1 LKWEIPI
8 RINKINGGNQ
18 MKLEDKV
25 AIVVGG
31 ASGVGR
37 ASATLLAQEGAKV
50 MIADVVIENANKVAD
65 NIKAK
70 GGEAS
75 TVKVDFRY
83 EEEVNEMVKVTLE
96 KYGKIDILVNAA
108 GGIVGTLLPTNLTGN
123 LPVRG
128 APVAEQTKEL
138 WDWMMDMNLNGPR
151 HCVRAVINHMIERHS
166 GKIVLISS
174 VAALDGLAGNSDYS
188 AAKAGV
194 IAFVK
199 SLAREVAP
207 YGIQANCVTPSATWS
222 EGRQAA
228 MARGRQEGREI
239 KVDMTGMAMPEELA
253 EAVLF
258 LVSSGSDHMS
268 GQNIIFGIPMM
279 PGR

>member
-1 LKWEIPI
+1 M
-8 RINKINGGNQ
+8 
-18 MKLEDKV
+18 MKLTDKV

-31 ASGVGR
+31 GSGVGR
-37 ASATLLAQEGAKV
+37 ASAALLAQEGASV
-50 MIADVVIENANKVAD
+50 MIADVVIESANKVAD
-65 NIKAK
+65 DIKAK

-83 EEEVNEMVKVTLE
+83 EEEVNEMVRVTLE

-108 GGIVGTLLPTNLTGN
+108 GGIVGTLLPTNLAGN

-151 HCVRAVINHMIERHS
+151 HCVRAVINHMIERKS
-166 GKIVLISS
+166 GKIVLFSS
-174 VAALDGLAGNSDYS
+174 VAALDGLPNNSDYS

-194 IAFVK
+194 IAFTK
-199 SLAREVAP
+199 ALAKEVAP
-207 YGIQANCVTPSATWS
+207 YGIQANCVTLSGTWS

-228 MARGRQEGREI
+228 MERGRQEGREI
-239 KVDMTGMAMPEELA
+239 KVDMSKLAMPEELA

-268 GQNIIFGIPMM
+268 GQNIIFGTPMVM
-279 PGR
+279 G

>member
-1 LKWEIPI
+1 
-8 RINKINGGNQ
+8 
-18 MKLEDKV
+18 MKLKDKV

-31 ASGVGR
+31 GSGVGR

-50 MIADVVIENANKVAD
+50 MIADVVKEAADKVAD

-83 EEEVNEMVKVTLE
+83 EEQVNKMVKVTLE
-96 KYGKIDILVNAA
+96 KYGKIDILVNTA
-108 GGIVGTLLPTNLTGN
+108 GGIVGTLLPTKLTGN
-123 LPVRG
+123 FPLRG

-151 HCVRAVINHMIERHS
+151 HCVRAVINHMIERGS
-166 GKIVLISS
+166 GKIVLFSS
-174 VAALDGLAGNSDYS
+174 VAALDGLGGNSDYS
-188 AAKAGV
+188 AAKAG
-194 IAFVK
+194 IIGFVRA
-199 SLAREVAP
+199 LAREVAP
-207 YGIQANCVTPSATWS
+207 NGIQVNCVTPSATWS

-228 MARGRQEGREI
+228 MERSRQEGRNI
-239 KVDMTGMAMPEELA
+239 PVDMSGLAMPEELA

-268 GQNIIFGIPMM
+268 GQNIVFGVPMPP

>member
-83 EEEVNEMVKVTLE
+83 EEEVNEMVRVTLE

-166 GKIVLISS
+166 GKIVLVSS

-199 SLAREVAP
+199 SLAREVAQ

-258 LVSSGSDHMS
+258 LVSSASDHMS

>member
-1 LKWEIPI
+1 
-8 RINKINGGNQ
+8 
-18 MKLEDKV
+18 MKLKDKV

-31 ASGVGR
+31 GSGIGR

-50 MIADVVIENANKVAD
+50 MIADVVIENAKKVAE
-65 NIKAK
+65 NIKAN

-75 TVKVDFRY
+75 TVKVDFRK
-83 EEEVNEMVKVTLE
+83 EEEVNEMARVTLE
-96 KYGKIDILVNAA
+96 KYGKIDILVNTA

-138 WDWMMDMNLNGPR
+138 WDWMIDMNLNGPR
-151 HCVRAVINHMIERHS
+151 HCVRAVINHMIERGS
-166 GKIVLISS
+166 GKIVLFSS
-174 VAALDGLAGNSDYS
+174 VAALDGLPNNSDYS
-188 AAKAGV
+188 AAKAGI
-194 IAFVK
+194 IAFTK
-199 SLAREVAP
+199 ALAREVAP

-228 MARGRQEGREI
+228 MERGRQKGREI
-239 KVDMTGMAMPEELA
+239 KVDMSGLAMPEELA

-268 GQNIIFGIPMM
+268 GQNIIFGIPMT
-279 PGR
+279 PRG

>member
-1 LKWEIPI
+1 
-8 RINKINGGNQ
+8 
-18 MKLEDKV
+18 MKLKDKV

-31 ASGVGR
+31 ASGIGR

-50 MIADVVIENANKVAD
+50 MIADVLIENANKVAD

-75 TVKVDFRY
+75 TVKVDFRK
-83 EEEVNEMVKVTLE
+83 EEDCNEMVRVTLE
-96 KYGKIDILVNAA
+96 KYGKIDILVNTA

-138 WDWMMDMNLNGPR
+138 WDWMIDMNLNGPR
-151 HCVRAVINHMIERHS
+151 NCVRAVINHMIERRS
-166 GKIVLISS
+166 GKIVLFSS
-174 VAALDGLAGNSDYS
+174 VAALDGLPNNSDYS
-188 AAKAGV
+188 AAKAGI
-194 IAFVK
+194 IAFTK
-199 SLAREVAP
+199 ALAREVAP

-228 MARGRQEGREI
+228 MERSRQEGREI
-239 KVDMTGMAMPEELA
+239 KVDTSGLAMPEELA

-268 GQNIIFGIPMM
+268 GQNIIFGVPM
-279 PGR
+279 PFGR

>member
-1 LKWEIPI
+1 
-8 RINKINGGNQ
+8 

-65 NIKAK
+65 DIKAK

-83 EEEVNEMVKVTLE
+83 EDEVNEMARVTLE
-96 KYGKIDILVNAA
+96 KYGKIDILVNTA

-138 WDWMMDMNLNGPR
+138 WDWMIDMNLNGPR
-151 HCVRAVINHMIERHS
+151 NCVRAVINHMMERGS
-166 GKIVLISS
+166 GKIVNFSS
-174 VAALDGLAGNSDYS
+174 IAAVDGLPNNSDYT
-188 AAKAGV
+188 AAKAG
-194 IAFVK
+194 IIGFTKA
-199 SLAREVAP
+199 LAREVAP

-228 MARGRQEGREI
+228 MERGRQEGREI
-239 KVDMTGMAMPEELA
+239 KFDTSILAMPEELA

-268 GQNIIFGIPMM
+268 GQNIIFGVPMA

>member
-1 LKWEIPI
+1 
-8 RINKINGGNQ
+8 

-50 MIADVVIENANKVAD
+50 MIADVVPENAEKVASD
-65 NIKAK
+65 IKAK

-75 TVKVDFRY
+75 TFTMDFRF
-83 EEEVNEMVKVTLE
+83 EEQAFAMAEAALE
-96 KYGKIDILVNAA
+96 RYDKIDILVNAA
-108 GGIVGTLLPTNLTGN
+108 GGIVGTLLPTKLTGDFP
-123 LPVRG
+123 LRG
-128 APVAEQTKEL
+128 APVAEQSKEL

-151 HCVRAVINHMIERHS
+151 HVVRAVINHMIERKT
-166 GKIVLISS
+166 GKIVLFSS
-174 VAALDGLAGNSDYS
+174 IAAIDGLPNNSDYT

-194 IAFVK
+194 IGFTKA
-199 SLAREVAP
+199 LAREVAS

-228 MARGRQEGREI
+228 GERARQEGRE
-239 KVDMTGMAMPEELA
+239 VRADMSKLKLAMPEELA

-258 LVSSGSDHMS
+258 LVSYGSDHMS
-268 GQNIIFGIPMM
+268 GQNIIFGVPMAM
-279 PGR
+279 G

>member
-1 LKWEIPI
+1 
-8 RINKINGGNQ
+8 
-18 MKLEDKV
+18 MKLKDKV

-37 ASATLLAQEGAKV
+37 ASATLLAQEGTKV

-83 EEEVNEMVKVTLE
+83 EEEVNEMVRVTLE

-128 APVAEQTKEL
+128 APVAEQSKEL

-151 HCVRAVINHMIERHS
+151 HCVRAVINHMIERRS

-194 IAFVK
+194 IAFTK

-239 KVDMTGMAMPEELA
+239 KVDMSGMAMPEELA

-268 GQNIIFGIPMM
+268 GQNIIFGIPMV

>member
-1 LKWEIPI
+1 M
-8 RINKINGGNQ
+8 GGNQ
-18 MKLEDKV
+18 MKLKDKV

-31 ASGVGR
+31 GSGIGR

-50 MIADVVIENANKVAD
+50 MIADVVIENANKVASD
-65 NIKAK
+65 IKTK

-75 TVKVDFRY
+75 TVKVDFRK
-83 EEEVNEMVKVTLE
+83 EEEANEMVRVTLA

-138 WDWMMDMNLNGPR
+138 WDWMIDMNLNGPR
-151 HCVRAVINHMIERHS
+151 NCVRAVINHMIERSS

-174 VAALDGLAGNSDYS
+174 VAAIDGLANNSDYS
-188 AAKAGV
+188 AAKAGI
-194 IAFVK
+194 IAFTK

-207 YGIQANCVTPSATWS
+207 YGIQTNCVTPSATWS

-228 MARGRQEGREI
+228 IERGRQEGREVR
-239 KVDMTGMAMPEELA
+239 VDMTGLAMPEELA

-268 GQNIIFGIPMM
+268 GQNIIFGTPA
-279 PGR
+279 PPRR

>member
-1 LKWEIPI
+1 
-8 RINKINGGNQ
+8 

-37 ASATLLAQEGAKV
+37 ASATLLAQEGARV
-50 MIADVVIENANKVAD
+50 MIADVVIGNASKVAD
-65 NIKAK
+65 DIKAK

-75 TVKVDFRY
+75 IVKVDFRY
-83 EEEVNEMVKVTLE
+83 ENEVNEMARVTLE
-96 KYGKIDILVNAA
+96 KYGQIDILVNTA
-108 GGIVGTLLPTNLTGN
+108 GGIVGTLLPTKLTGN

-138 WDWMMDMNLNGPR
+138 WDWMIDMNLNGPR
-151 HCVRAVINHMIERHS
+151 HCVRAVINHMIERGS
-166 GKIVLISS
+166 GKIVLFSS
-174 VAALDGLAGNSDYS
+174 VAALDGLPNNSDYS
-188 AAKAGV
+188 AAKAGI
-194 IAFVK
+194 IAFTK
-199 SLAREVAP
+199 ALAREVAP

-228 MARGRQEGREI
+228 MERHRPEGQEI
-239 KVDMTGMAMPEELA
+239 AIDMSMLAMPEELA

>member
-1 LKWEIPI
+1 
-8 RINKINGGNQ
+8 
-18 MKLEDKV
+18 MKLKDKV

-37 ASATLLAQEGAKV
+37 ASATILAQEGAKV
-50 MIADVVIENANKVAD
+50 MIADVVIENANKVAEA
-65 NIKAK
+65 IKAK
-70 GGEAS
+70 GGEVS
-75 TVKVDFRY
+75 TVKVDFRN
-83 EEEVNEMVKVTLE
+83 EDEVNEMARVTLK
-96 KYGKIDILVNAA
+96 KYGQIDILVNTA
-108 GGIVGTLLPTNLTGN
+108 GGIVGTLLPTNLTGD

-151 HCVRAVINHMIERHS
+151 HCVRAVINHMIERRT
-166 GKIVLISS
+166 GKIVLFSS
-174 VAALDGLAGNSDYS
+174 VAAIDGLGNNSDYS

-194 IAFVK
+194 IGFVRA
-199 SLAREVAP
+199 LAREVAP

-228 MARGRQEGREI
+228 MERGRQEGRNI
-239 KVDMTGMAMPEELA
+239 PVDMKGLAMPEELA

-268 GQNIIFGIPMM
+268 GQNIIFGVPME

>member
-1 LKWEIPI
+1 
-8 RINKINGGNQ
+8 

-31 ASGVGR
+31 ASGVGK
-37 ASATLLAQEGAKV
+37 ASATLLAQEGARV
-50 MIADVVIENANKVAD
+50 MIADVVIGNASKVAD
-65 NIKAK
+65 DIKAK

-75 TVKVDFRY
+75 IVKVDFRY
-83 EEEVNEMVKVTLE
+83 ENEVNEMARVTLE
-96 KYGKIDILVNAA
+96 KYGQIDILVNTA
-108 GGIVGTLLPTNLTGN
+108 GGIVGTLLPTKLTGN

-138 WDWMMDMNLNGPR
+138 WDWMIDMNLNGPR
-151 HCVRAVINHMIERHS
+151 HCVRAVINHMIERGS
-166 GKIVLISS
+166 GKIVLFSS
-174 VAALDGLAGNSDYS
+174 VAALDGLPNNSDYS
-188 AAKAGV
+188 AAKAGI
-194 IAFVK
+194 IAFTK
-199 SLAREVAP
+199 ALAREVAP

-228 MARGRQEGREI
+228 MERHRPEGQEI
-239 KVDMTGMAMPEELA
+239 AIDMSMLAMPEELA

>member
-1 LKWEIPI
+1 
-8 RINKINGGNQ
+8 
-18 MKLEDKV
+18 MKLKDKV

-31 ASGVGR
+31 GSGVGR
-37 ASATLLAQEGAKV
+37 ASAALLAQEGAKV
-50 MIADVVIENANKVAD
+50 MIADVVIEHANKVAD
-65 NIKAK
+65 AILAK
-70 GGEAS
+70 GGEVS
-75 TVKVDFRY
+75 TIKVDFRNVD
-83 EEEVNEMVKVTLE
+83 EVDKMAKTTLE

-128 APVAEQTKEL
+128 APVAEQSKEL

-166 GKIVLISS
+166 GKIVLFSS
-174 VAALDGLAGNSDYS
+174 VAAIDGLAGNSDYS

-194 IAFVK
+194 IGFIKA
-199 SLAREVAP
+199 LAREVAP
-207 YGIQANCVTPSATWS
+207 YGIQANCITPSATWS

-228 MARGRQEGREI
+228 MERVRQQEGRQI
-239 KVDMTGMAMPEELA
+239 QVDMKGLAMPEELA

-258 LVSSGSDHMS
+258 LVSSGSDHMI
-268 GQNIIFGIPMM
+268 GQNIIFGLPME
-279 PGR
+279 PPR

>member
-1 LKWEIPI
+1 
-8 RINKINGGNQ
+8 
-18 MKLEDKV
+18 MKLKDKV

-31 ASGVGR
+31 GSGVGK
-37 ASATLLAQEGAKV
+37 ASARLLAQEGAKV
-50 MIADVVIENANKVAD
+50 MIGDVVIDAAKKIAD
-65 NIKAK
+65 DIKAK

-75 TVKVDFRY
+75 TVKVDFRK
-83 EEEVNEMVKVTLE
+83 EGEVNEMVRATLE
-96 KYGKIDILVNAA
+96 KYGKIDILVNTA

-128 APVAEQTKEL
+128 SPVAEQTREL

-151 HCVRAVINHMIERHS
+151 HCVRAVINHMITRGS
-166 GKIVLISS
+166 GKIVLLSS
-174 VAALDGLAGNSDYS
+174 VAAIDGLANNSDYS
-188 AAKAGV
+188 AAKAG
-194 IAFVK
+194 IIGFIRA
-199 SLAREVAP
+199 LAREVAP
-207 YGIQANCVTPSATWS
+207 GIQANCITPSATWS

-228 MARGRQEGREI
+228 MERIRQEGHVI
-239 KVDMTGMAMPEELA
+239 PPDMSGLAMPEELA

-268 GQNIIFGIPMM
+268 GQNIIFGLPMA

>member
-1 LKWEIPI
+1 
-8 RINKINGGNQ
+8 
-18 MKLEDKV
+18 MKLKDKV

-65 NIKAK
+65 DIKAK

-75 TVKVDFRY
+75 TVKVDFRK
-83 EEEVNEMVKVTLE
+83 EEEVNEMVRVTLE
-96 KYGKIDILVNAA
+96 KYGKIDILVNTA
-108 GGIVGTLLPTNLTGN
+108 GGIVGTLLPTKLTGD
-123 LPVRG
+123 LPLRG

-138 WDWMMDMNLNGPR
+138 WDWMIDMNLNGPR
-151 HCVRAVINHMIERHS
+151 HCVRAVINHMIERGS
-166 GKIVLISS
+166 GKIVLFSS
-174 VAALDGLAGNSDYS
+174 VAALDGLPNNSDYS
-188 AAKAGV
+188 AAKAGI
-194 IAFVK
+194 IAFTK
-199 SLAREVAP
+199 ALAREVAP

-228 MARGRQEGREI
+228 MERVRQQGQEI
-239 KVDMTGMAMPEELA
+239 PVDMSNLAMPEELA

-268 GQNIIFGIPMM
+268 GQNIIFGVPMTL
-279 PGR
+279 PRR

>member
-1 LKWEIPI
+1 
-8 RINKINGGNQ
+8 
-18 MKLEDKV
+18 MKLEGKI

-37 ASATLLAQEGAKV
+37 ASATLLAREGAKV
-50 MIADVVIENANKVAD
+50 VIADVVIANANKVAD
-65 NIKAK
+65 AIKAT
-70 GGEAS
+70 GDEAYA
-75 TVKVDFRY
+75 VKVDFRY
-83 EEEVNEMVKVTLE
+83 EDQVNEMVKTTLQ
-96 KYGKIDILVNAA
+96 KYRQIDILVNAA
-108 GGIVGTLLPTNLTGN
+108 GGIVGTLLPTNLTGG

-151 HCVRAVINHMIERHS
+151 HCVRAVINHMIERRT
-166 GKIVLISS
+166 GKIVLLSS
-174 VAALDGLAGNSDYS
+174 IAAIDGLAGNSDYT

-194 IAFVK
+194 IGFVK
-199 SLAREVAP
+199 ALAREVAP

-228 MARGRQEGREI
+228 MEKVRQEGRNVP
-239 KVDMTGMAMPEELA
+239 VDMTGMAMPEELA

-258 LVSSGSDHMS
+258 LVSSASDHMS
-268 GQNIIFGIPMM
+268 GQNIIFGLPMGL
-279 PGR
+279 PRQGDQ

>member
-1 LKWEIPI
+1 
-8 RINKINGGNQ
+8 
-18 MKLEDKV
+18 MKLEGKV

-31 ASGVGR
+31 GSGVGR

-50 MIADVVIENANKVAD
+50 MIADVVMENANKVAD
-65 NIKAK
+65 AIKAK

-75 TVKVDFRY
+75 TVKVDFR
-83 EEEVNEMVKVTLE
+83 EQAAVDEMARITLE
-96 KYGKIDILVNAA
+96 KYGKIDILVNTA
-108 GGIVGTLLPTNLTGN
+108 GGIVGTLLPTNLTGD

-128 APVAEQTKEL
+128 APVAEQTTEL
-138 WDWMMDMNLNGPR
+138 WDWMIDMNLNGPR
-151 HCVRAVINHMIERHS
+151 NCVRAVINHMMQRRS
-166 GKIVLISS
+166 GKIVLFSS
-174 VAALDGLAGNSDYS
+174 VAALDGLANNSDYS
-188 AAKAGV
+188 AAKAG
-194 IAFVK
+194 IIGFTRA
-199 SLAREVAP
+199 LAREVAP

-228 MARGRQEGREI
+228 MDRGRQEGRQVR
-239 KVDMTGMAMPEELA
+239 VDMSGLAMPEELA

-268 GQNIIFGIPMM
+268 GQNIVFGVPMA

>member
-1 LKWEIPI
+1 
-8 RINKINGGNQ
+8 
-18 MKLEDKV
+18 
-25 AIVVGG
+25 
-31 ASGVGR
+31 
-37 ASATLLAQEGAKV
+37 
-50 MIADVVIENANKVAD
+50 VVIEAANKVAD
-65 NIKAK
+65 NIKVK

-75 TVKVDFRY
+75 TVKVDFRK
-83 EEEVNEMVKVTLE
+83 EAEVNEMVRVTLE
-96 KYGKIDILVNAA
+96 KYGKIDILVNTA

-123 LPVRG
+123 LPFRG

-151 HCVRAVINHMIERHS
+151 HCVRAVINHMIERRS
-166 GKIVLISS
+166 GKIVLFSS
-174 VAALDGLAGNSDYS
+174 VAAIDGLAGNSDYS

-194 IAFVK
+194 IGFTRA
-199 SLAREVAP
+199 LAREVAT

-228 MARGRQEGREI
+228 MERGRQEGRNI
-239 KVDMTGMAMPEELA
+239 PVDMKGLAMPEELA

-268 GQNIIFGIPMM
+268 GQNIIFGVPME